1 MHVETISIQDFQ
13 EKFGVLS
20 SPTPLRYSGQS
31 IWCAFELKPI
41 PNMRRTRIP
50 VTILAIALSACVVE
64 PELLNS
70 ERIKQRF
77 GSFGLDVL
85 HSSNGLR
92 RASLHSIEDGRKL
105 CRTYAIVRF
114 DNVPDNVIGEEH
126 ARILAGSSIGATFK
140 ANGWTIYK
148 ETRYIGELQIPAHA
162 AEVRNLMAV
171 DDDELLAM
179 HVYRLLLKKDE
190 QTIDYATIIELHHPE
205 YLTEAQVTKLYMV
218 DEPARLSVAELGEV
232 SELVSQPQ

>member
-1 MHVETISIQDFQ
+1 M
-13 EKFGVLS
+13 
-20 SPTPLRYSGQS
+20 P
-31 IWCAFELKPI
+31 
-41 PNMRRTRIP
+41 RTRVP
-50 VTILAIALSACVVE
+50 GTILAIALSACVVE

-92 RASLHSIEDGRKL
+92 RASLHSIEDGRKI

-114 DNVPDNVIGEEH
+114 DIMPDNVIGEEH

-148 ETRYIGELQIPAHA
+148 ETRFVGELQIPTNAD
-162 AEVRNLMAV
+162 EVLNLMAV
-171 DDDELLAM
+171 GDDELLVM
-179 HVYRLLLKKDE
+179 HVYRLLLKKEE
-190 QTIDYATIIELHHPE
+190 QTVEYATIIELHHPD
-205 YLTEAQVTKLYMV
+205 YLDMEQVTNLYIV
-218 DEPARLSVAELGEV
+218 DEPARLNDAELSEV
-232 SELVSQPQ
+232 SALVLQPR

>member
-1 MHVETISIQDFQ
+1 
-13 EKFGVLS
+13 
-20 SPTPLRYSGQS
+20 
-31 IWCAFELKPI
+31 
-41 PNMRRTRIP
+41 MRRTRVP
-50 VTILAIALSACVVE
+50 ETILAIALSACVVE

-92 RASLHSIEDGRKL
+92 RASLYSIEAGRKL

-126 ARILAGSSIGATFK
+126 ARILAGSTIGETFK

-148 ETRYIGELQIPAHA
+148 ETRFVGELQIPAHA
-162 AEVRNLMAV
+162 GEMLELMAV
-171 DDDELLAM
+171 GENELLAM

-205 YLTEAQVTKLYMV
+205 HLDRKKVTDLYMV
-218 DEPARLSVAELGEV
+218 DEPARLTDNELNEV
-232 SELVSQPQ
+232 SELVLQPE

>member
-1 MHVETISIQDFQ
+1 M
-13 EKFGVLS
+13 
-20 SPTPLRYSGQS
+20 P
-31 IWCAFELKPI
+31 
-41 PNMRRTRIP
+41 RTSVP
-50 VTILAIALSACVVE
+50 ETILAIALSACVVE

-92 RASLHSIEDGRKL
+92 RASLHSIEDDRKL

-114 DNVPDNVIGEEH
+114 DNVPDNVIGDEH
-126 ARILAGSSIGATFK
+126 ARILEGSSIGATFK

-148 ETRYIGELQIPAHA
+148 ETRYVGEFQIPAHA
-162 AEVRNLMAV
+162 AEVRDLMAV
-171 DDDELLAM
+171 DDELLAM
-179 HVYRLLLKKDE
+179 HVYRLLLKKEE
-190 QTIDYATIIELHHPE
+190 QTIDYATIIELHHPDH
-205 YLTEAQVTKLYMV
+205 LTEVQVTKLYMV

-232 SELVSQPQ
+232 SAIVSQAQ